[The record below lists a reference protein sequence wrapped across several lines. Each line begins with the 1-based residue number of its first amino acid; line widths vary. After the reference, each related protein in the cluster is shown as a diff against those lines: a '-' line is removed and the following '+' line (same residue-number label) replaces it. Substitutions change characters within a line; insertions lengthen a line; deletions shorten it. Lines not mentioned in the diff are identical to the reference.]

1 MLPAGGAGML
11 PIPPRP
17 PGEAARIAR
26 DLKKD
31 LGHLRRRGIDPAT
44 FLGGALARIARRV
57 EQYASC

>member
-44 FLGGALARIARRV
+44 FLGGALVHITSRVARAAAV
-57 EQYASC
+57 

>member
-1 MLPAGGAGML
+1 ML

-44 FLGGALARIARRV
+44 FLGGALVHIARRV
-57 EQYASC
+57 ENIASC

>member
-1 MLPAGGAGML
+1 MRSSPL
-11 PIPPRP
+11 RP

-44 FLGGALARIARRV
+44 FLGGALVRITRSIEAV
-57 EQYASC
+57 SVA